1 MTASPLAPAPAITS
15 PAFSLVFSHDD
26 FVVLNKAPGVSF
38 HSEQGAGLV
47 VQAEQALGFAL
58 YPVHRL
64 DKVTSG
70 LILFA
75 RSPQAAARLSALFQ
89 TQQIQKFYLALSG
102 GKVQKKQG
110 WVKGDM
116 APARRGAYKLLTSQQ
131 NPAVSYFIS
140 AGFPNVPAAEDKG
153 ERGIADTVPA
163 GIRLYLIKPFSG
175 KTHQIRVALKSV
187 SAPILGD
194 ELYQAAAADR
204 VYLHAYALCFEY
216 GDTEWHFVQPPLDG
230 QYFQAVQVQ
239 QYLAD
244 SWAKPWLLSWP
255 RYQMPATVQ
264 PLRSETANYNIPLD
278 EV

>member
-1 MTASPLAPAPAITS
+1 MSAPA
-15 PAFSLVFSHDD
+15 FNLVFSHDD

-75 RSPQAAARLSALFQ
+75 RSPQAAARLSVLFQ
-89 TQQIQKFYLALSG
+89 TQQIQKFYLALSA
-102 GKVQKKQG
+102 GKAQKKQG

-116 APARRGAYKLLTSQQ
+116 APARRGAYKLLSSQQ

-140 AGFPNVPAAEDKG
+140 AGFDAAQSKVAEIQDGK
-153 ERGIADTVPA
+153 EQANALPA
-163 GIRLYLIKPFSG
+163 GLRLYLIKPFSG

-194 ELYQAAAADR
+194 ELYQAAAAADR
-204 VYLHAYALCFEY
+204 VYLHAYALCFKD
-216 GDTEWHFVQPPLDG
+216 GGTEWQFVQRPDAG
-230 QYFQAVQVQ
+230 QYFLTEAVQQ
-239 QYLAD
+239 QLEIWD
-244 SWAKPWLLSWP
+244 KPWQLSWP
-255 RYQMPATVQ
+255 QYQMPAVKKLSGIESHSFSQ
-264 PLRSETANYNIPLD
+264 PDFCSENITLD

>member
-1 MTASPLAPAPAITS
+1 MSAPA
-15 PAFSLVFSHDD
+15 FNLVFSHDD

-89 TQQIQKFYLALSG
+89 TQQMQKFYLALSG

-140 AGFPNVPAAEDKG
+140 AGFANVSAAEDK
-153 ERGIADTVPA
+153 RQSCIADTVPA

-204 VYLHAYALCFEY
+204 VYLHAYALCFKD
-216 GDTEWHFVQPPLDG
+216 GGTEWQFVQRPDAG
-230 QYFQAVQVQ
+230 HYFLTEAVQQ
-239 QYLAD
+239 QLEIWD
-244 SWAKPWLLSWP
+244 KPWQLSWP
-255 RYQMPATVQ
+255 QYQMPEVKKLSGIQSHSFSQ
-264 PLRSETANYNIPLD
+264 PDFCSENITLD